1 MSSFWDVVSATAA
14 KTVKQLAK
22 TTTAQKV
29 DQIAENDAVYAKI
42 SSQVYSDQRENV
54 IGQYTLEKST
64 AESVFYVSDD
74 HVIIGFR
81 GSVTDEDWNS
91 TDKSIL
97 TGELASTERF
107 KRTKKECTLY
117 LEGSKRITF
126 TGHSLGGSIAV
137 VFALQSYGNAVVF
150 NAGYPPYGWPCLVGF
165 STLPIHS
172 YTTDRDMVSVYGVGN
187 YQKNT
192 ILRTDDTLTMQS
204 VHGINIFQRLKRLE
218 F

>member
-1 MSSFWDVVSATAA
+1 MSSFWDVVSAAAA

-22 TTTAQKV
+22 TITAQKV
-29 DQIAENDAVYAKI
+29 DQIAEKDAVYAKI

-64 AESVFYVSDD
+64 TESVFYVSDD

-150 NAGYPPYGWPCLVGF
+150 NAGYPPYGWPCLVAFG
-165 STLPIHS
+165 SLPIHS

-187 YQKNT
+187 YYQNT
-192 ILRTDDTLTMQS
+192 ILRTVDTLTMQS